1 MHARKILPR
10 SFCEHCG
17 VEWLTCECVFAALA
31 EQGRGLEAAL
41 FVHMYLAD
49 MAAFGAA
56 NKAYNPHMPPVNP
69 PARACVQTRL
79 SALQPAAL
87 DVLIPCALQG
97 QHCKQCII
105 TCQPSYCVL
114 QYSQ

>member
-1 MHARKILPR
+1 M
-10 SFCEHCG
+10 
-17 VEWLTCECVFAALA
+17 EWLKFECVLAALA
-31 EQGRGLEAAL
+31 EHGTGLEAAL

-79 SALQPAAL
+79 SALQPAAI
-87 DVLIPCALQG
+87 DVLIPCASQG
-97 QHCKQCII
+97 QHCKHAVSFIYHLSTVKLLCAAID
-105 TCQPSYCVL
+105 
-114 QYSQ
+114 